1 MNGLEAIKVMMEG
14 KLVSKFNSC
23 IEDEIYKIIDGNV
36 CVKFEDEPDEKY
48 EVSEDFDFDSTYH
61 EYIAPKS
68 LTGWERLKDEGYYFA
83 ISVIGDV
90 KLESKYFGASYEQ
103 CYNSANAFTTKEKAE
118 EINFKQ
124 TLFRKL
130 QRFSDENGGT
140 EIDWSNDAWK
150 WHIYF
155 NYMTGDLEAEC
166 THTYRDFGQVYF
178 LSKDA
183 AEQAIELFRKDLIKY
198 FTHDW
203 SGANE

>member
-23 IEDEIYKIIDGNV
+23 MEDEIYKIIDGNV

-48 EVSEDFDFDSTYH
+48 EVSEDFDFDSIYH

-90 KLESKYFGASYEQ
+90 KSESKYFGASYEQ
-103 CYNSANAFTTKEKAE
+103 CYNSANAFATKEKAE

-140 EIDWSNDAWK
+140 EIDWNDEDQTKFSIKYSHWSSK
-150 WHIYF
+150 LSIDCY
-155 NYMTGDLEAEC
+155 NTVQQ
-166 THTYRDFGQVYF
+166 FGQVYF
-178 LSKDA
+178 ASKEVA
-183 AEQAIELFRKDLIKY
+183 RKAIELFHDDLIKY
-198 FTHDW
+198 FTM
-203 SGANE
+203 